1 MPPPTPTHAKPR
13 RAAAAVPFLL
23 PDVVLP
29 GQRRVT
35 NELVFEPSPELS
47 QWQLVA
53 APVRG
58 LGGIE
63 RVEPGRPF
71 AFSGKYGT
79 RLYALPAGAPLPDD
93 ARLEELAQ
101 YPSSPPPVAAVWSV
115 AAVRPLAKVVTT
127 CRFDG
132 VREEGLELVVLGE
145 RHFDAAG
152 REIDGWWLPA
162 VLLGVCAVGVFALW
176 RTARRQ
182 RVEPVAARL
191 SRRSSA
197 MPRRSA

>member
-1 MPPPTPTHAKPR
+1 MLPAPSTHAKPHP
-13 RAAAAVPFLL
+13 AAAAVPSLL
-23 PDVVLP
+23 PDVVMP
-29 GQRRVT
+29 GQRRVA

-63 RVEPGRPF
+63 RVVTGRPF
-71 AFSGKYGT
+71 VFSGKYGT

-132 VREEGLELVVLGE
+132 VREEGLAAIVLP
-145 RHFDAAG
+145 RTSQPSIQFT
-152 REIDGWWLPA
+152 LPSDSSIIGLP
-162 VLLGVCAVGVFALW
+162 LLTQALGIFG
-176 RTARRQ
+176 T
-182 RVEPVAARL
+182 VPRL
-191 SRRSSA
+191 SNLELRGIR
-197 MPRRSA
+197 